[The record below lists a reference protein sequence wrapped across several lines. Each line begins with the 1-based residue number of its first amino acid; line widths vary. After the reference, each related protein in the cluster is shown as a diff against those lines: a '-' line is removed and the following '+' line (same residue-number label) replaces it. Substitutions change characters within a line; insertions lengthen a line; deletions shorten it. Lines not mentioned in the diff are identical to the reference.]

1 MSIANRVRRYLDEA
15 EVDYE
20 TSTHIRTA
28 TSSETAQAAHIPG
41 DLMAKAVVVHHEEG
55 FLLAVA
61 PATCRV
67 DLGALQRFTERRLG
81 LASEREADHL
91 FADCA
96 TGAIPPLGE
105 AYGLPTLV
113 DHRLDRRSSIWFEGG
128 DHRTLVKVNGRDF
141 DRMLRHCPHGDFSVH
156 M

>member
-41 DLMAKAVVVHHEEG
+41 DLMAKAVLIHHEEG
-55 FLLAVA
+55 YMLAVA

-67 DLGALQRFTERRLG
+67 DLNALQRFTERRLG
-81 LASEREADHL
+81 LASEREVDHT

-96 TGAIPPLGE
+96 PGAAPPLGE
-105 AYGLPTLV
+105 AYGLRTLM
-113 DHRLDRRSSIWFEGG
+113 DRRLEGRPAIWFEGG
-128 DHRTLVKVNGRDF
+128 DHRTLVKVRGDDF